1 MPEAVSFNTVTG
13 TLGRRRMMNA
23 TWAAD
28 WTFGTISGQGAL
40 HQSDVTVEPLVSAA
54 LIRNVDV

>member
-1 MPEAVSFNTVTG
+1 MPEAVSRNTVTG
-13 TLGRRRMMNA
+13 TL
-23 TWAAD
+23 AAPQGMQ
-28 WTFGTISGQGAL
+28 FGPQTRPSQPTAGQGAL